1 MTFAGI
7 VVTGAICLLVIL
19 LYFDLVKPLMA
30 FLIVMLIFLFSGI
43 IETSDMMAGFANEQ
57 IAVVTLLL
65 ILSDVI
71 QKTGALDFL
80 LRGLFNPNLSY
91 KQFMLRLT
99 ASVSSVSGFVNNT
112 PLVAILIPHT
122 YEWARKKGI
131 SPSKVLLPLS
141 YATILGG
148 TITLVGTSTNLVVNG
163 FLQESGHPGFNFF
176 DFTIV
181 GLPVTVL
188 GIGFLL
194 LIGVKLLPDRRDAL
208 SKFKDQSREYL
219 VETIVP
225 SSSAYVGK
233 SVEDAGLRKLEGLFL
248 VEIQRGDERII
259 PVGPKEIIEKDDA
272 LIFAGDTSTII
283 ELLGKQANMVLPKH
297 SQIAD
302 QENIQVVEV
311 VISAQSSLVG
321 KRVRNT
327 NFRGKYDAAIVAINR
342 DGVRLTGKIGEVI
355 LVAGDLL
362 LLTTGKD
369 FSIRSEEEQDF
380 FVISQLKQIQQ
391 IQSWKGV
398 LLFGGLFSVFTLAA
412 TGVVSLFQGLLLLL
426 GLLAA
431 ARMLRFA
438 DLKKSFDLELYFI
451 LVFALAMGKAMHKSG
466 LDSFIAEHMLN
477 LLQPLNSSIAML
489 TAIYLLTNILAML
502 VSNKAAVAIA
512 FPVALAACQAM
523 GITDITPYIL
533 AIAFAG
539 SAEFMTPYGYQT
551 NLMVYGPG
559 GYKFKDYIKV
569 GWGLSLLYMVLCITI
584 LSWVY
589 GV

>member
-57 IAVVTLLL
+57 IAVVILLL

-489 TAIYLLTNILAML
+489 AAIYLLTNILAML